1 MAKERYSNE
10 VIAQVLTQVIK
21 NLQTE
26 LEVQRK
32 AMAQHV
38 KSVEEATSKPMKVPE
53 INLQPLKDVVAEL
66 REERKAIE
74 AVRDVNMKLL
84 GQIDVKLKSGAE
96 QVKNVLQESTAK
108 SIETLKKSDTF
119 SGWSWKLM
127 YVGAGM
133 IVFSVIFFF
142 LSFKMNQSNIIE
154 EQKKEIENYVKFIDE
169 TPNARKIYDDWLNK
183 NEKR

>member
-1 MAKERYSNE
+1 MFN
-10 VIAQVLTQVIK
+10 
-21 NLQTE
+21 
-26 LEVQRK
+26 
-32 AMAQHV
+32 
-38 KSVEEATSKPMKVPE
+38 TSSIDKVPE

-84 GQIDVKLKSGAE
+84 GQIDVKFKSGAE

-119 SGWSWKLM
+119 SGWCWKVM

-133 IVFSVIFFF
+133 IVISVIFFF

-154 EQKKEIENYVKFIDE
+154 EQKKRD
-169 TPNARKIYDDWLNK
+169 RKLR
-183 NEKR
+183 EVHR